1 MSSSRDSLQRS
12 SSGPRSLQTPARGHA
27 SLPQDAQELA
37 LPLPADSTAN
47 TPQCLT
53 TVEAMGLLL
62 VQTAPLQPAGP
73 CCLRGARGQAVL
85 GWALLASQGAHAPR
99 TRCVAQ
105 PAGGLGPLPH
115 RQGKAGEGAPER
127 GSPAALLH
135 GQGLPLVTGQC
146 WGGHGDPEPTG
157 PSKTD
162 SEGPWPPEPKSRR

>member
-1 MSSSRDSLQRS
+1 MSFSRDSLQRS
-12 SSGPRSLQTPARGHA
+12 SSGPRSLQTPARGHT

-85 GWALLASQGAHAPR
+85 GWALLASQGAHAPC
-99 TRCVAQ
+99 TRCTGREKQ
-105 PAGGLGPLPH
+105 EKGL
-115 RQGKAGEGAPER
+115 Q
-127 GSPAALLH
+127 SVAALQPCSMARAFH
-135 GQGLPLVTGQC
+135 
-146 WGGHGDPEPTG
+146 W
-157 PSKTD
+157 
-162 SEGPWPPEPKSRR
+162 